1 MNTTLALAAIL
12 SKPESKFY
20 DVAWTHDGAMTIGK
34 ERKRLSRRG
43 CVMMEQPGLA
53 VAFWNGRFCY
63 ATGTGTKEKRARF
76 LQVLRLIANP
86 NTRKKVMPK

>member
-1 MNTTLALAAIL
+1 MNPKLALAAIC

-20 DVAWTHDGAMTIGK
+20 PVTWTESGSLAIGK
-34 ERKRLSRRG
+34 ERKHLCRRG
-43 CVMMEQPGLA
+43 CMMMEQPGLA
-53 VAFWNGRFCY
+53 VVFWNGQFCY
-63 ATGTGTKEKRARF
+63 ATGTGSKEKRARF